1 MQFLVGKFTCE
12 MSLDD
17 GGNVVARWFR
27 SDARAADVPKKT
39 RPPLIL
45 CAAGACGVFG
55 EMILPPMAIDLFLG
69 NS

>member
-27 SDARAADVPKKT
+27 SDGRAADVPKKLAL
-39 RPPLIL
+39 RLF
-45 CAAGACGVFG
+45 CAPRERAVYL
-55 EMILPPMAIDLFLG
+55 ER
-69 NS
+69 